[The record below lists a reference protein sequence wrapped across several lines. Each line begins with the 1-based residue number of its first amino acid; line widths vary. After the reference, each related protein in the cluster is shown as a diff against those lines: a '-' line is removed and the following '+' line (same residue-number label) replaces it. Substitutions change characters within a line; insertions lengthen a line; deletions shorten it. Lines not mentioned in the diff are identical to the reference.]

1 MSRQKLILVGGCETV
16 QTGTNFPIGP
26 FSEVSWASFEKTWVG
41 TLPWLN
47 RLFLIHI
54 FGLSQEFPVQFNEKS
69 GFLSPHKIF
78 GTVFD
83 FPQIWRKLWA
93 LATNLIWLETFL
105 VQKVSP
111 LFGLFSICT
120 THYLTLRVGSGLSC
134 ILGDKKET
142 EKIWYLF
149 ARPQS
154 NYLTIHPENSAPSP
168 ATATMPAHEIWRPLT
183 RVQLAESSWACQRP
197 AGGVQMGWQP
207 HIRSPVEGILTR
219 LDQENKLVCPMS

>member
-1 MSRQKLILVGGCETV
+1 MD
-16 QTGTNFPIGP
+16 
-26 FSEVSWASFEKTWVG
+26 

-54 FGLSQEFPVQFNEKS
+54 FLLSQEFPVQFNEKS
-69 GFLSPHKIF
+69 EFLSPHKIF

-83 FPQIWRKLWA
+83 FPKIWTKLWA

-111 LFGLFSICT
+111 LFGLFRS
-120 THYLTLRVGSGLSC
+120 
-134 ILGDKKET
+134 
-142 EKIWYLF
+142 
-149 ARPQS
+149 APQS
-154 NYLTIHPENSAPSP
+154 HSPHWQRTELHPRRQKGNWKDLISFCTASIQLSYDTSWKLCSQP
-168 ATATMPAHEIWRPLT
+168 ASATMPAHEIWRPLT

-197 AGGVQMGWQP
+197 AGGVQMGWHP
-207 HIRSPVEGILTR
+207 HNRSPVEGILTR